1 MWPALMRNL
10 WGAVRYWWQMADNLW
25 HKSFIPKLILW
36 HKSSFPKLILWH
48 ISSIQNLIL
57 CILGYVSLGHI
68 SVRKRERNEEE
79 YIQFSARFPN
89 KMLHS
94 ISLQFPALFAISNN
108 CPQRCSSFNTCCGI
122 QDFKK
127 CFFPFFYQK
136 TQVRPMP
143 DLVSNWHTGQCF
155 EWCDP
160 VWRCCRFSNDGWQIQ
175 NRAGN
180 VDKTVLIF
188 GAARQFL
195 TMGIAN
201 LADFSPNALVWST
214 NQLWGGGI

>member
-1 MWPALMRNL
+1 MTQIIFSKTDTL
-10 WGAVRYWWQMADNLW
+10 
-25 HKSFIPKLILW
+25 S
-36 HKSSFPKLILWH
+36 H
-48 ISSIQNLIL
+48 INHSKFDTLHLRI
-57 CILGYVSLGHI
+57 CISRHI

-108 CPQRCSSFNTCCGI
+108 CPQRCSSFNTCCEI

-180 VDKTVLIF
+180 VDQTVLIF

-201 LADFSPNALVWST
+201 LADFSQNALLWST
-214 NQLWGGGI
+214 KQLWKGGI

>member
-10 WGAVRYWWQMADNLW
+10 WGAVRYWWQMADNFW
-25 HKSFIPKLILW
+25 HKSFIPKLIHW

-68 SVRKRERNEEE
+68 SVKKRERNEEE

-108 CPQRCSSFNTCCGI
+108 CPQRCSSFNTCCEI

-136 TQVRPMP
+136 TQV
-143 DLVSNWHTGQCF
+143 DQC
-155 EWCDP
+155 P
-160 VWRCCRFSNDGWQIQ
+160 TLSVTVTLGNALND
-175 NRAGN
+175 
-180 VDKTVLIF
+180 VT
-188 GAARQFL
+188 
-195 TMGIAN
+195 
-201 LADFSPNALVWST
+201 LADVVADFPMMACKFKIVQAMWT
-214 NQLWGGGI
+214 KRC

>member
-10 WGAVRYWWQMADNLW
+10 WGAVRYWWQMADNFW
-25 HKSFIPKLILW
+25 NKSFIPKLIHW

-68 SVRKRERNEEE
+68 SVKKRERNEEE

-108 CPQRCSSFNTCCGI
+108 CPQRCSSFNTCCEI

-136 TQVRPMP
+136 TQVRPMS
-143 DLVSNWHTGQCF
+143 DLVAEFLMTAGKFKNAQAMWTRQC
-155 EWCDP
+155 
-160 VWRCCRFSNDGWQIQ
+160 
-175 NRAGN
+175 
-180 VDKTVLIF
+180 
-188 GAARQFL
+188 
-195 TMGIAN
+195 
-201 LADFSPNALVWST
+201 
-214 NQLWGGGI
+214 